1 MLGHLLTL
9 AQVLI
14 LGHLVENVLELKR
27 SRGVLC
33 ISVDMLRMQNCIL
46 SQPSVK
52 MRLLGNFEPC
62 FSLLSE
68 RFHFGA
74 F

>member
-33 ISVDMLRMQNCIL
+33 ISVDMLQMQNCIL
-46 SQPSVK
+46 SQLSVK